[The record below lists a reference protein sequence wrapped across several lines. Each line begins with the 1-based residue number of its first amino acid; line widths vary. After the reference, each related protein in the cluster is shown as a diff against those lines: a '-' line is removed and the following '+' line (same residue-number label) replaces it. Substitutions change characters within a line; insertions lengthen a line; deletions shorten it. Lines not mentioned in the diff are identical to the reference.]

1 MRGQTGGG
9 GCGLARPG
17 GGSQHK
23 HVILKYTMAN
33 KPDKD
38 MFEPLIEAETNGDNY
53 DISTEDIV
61 ARLKEWRGLC
71 EFTLGEV
78 DYNTVELKFETL
90 PQDLDAFV
98 AEAYELCPDLVA
110 DDDEAELP
118 LLKKQLAKSKKLTL
132 WWD

>member
-1 MRGQTGGG
+1 
-9 GCGLARPG
+9 
-17 GGSQHK
+17 
-23 HVILKYTMAN
+23 MAKN
-33 KPDKD
+33 TDKE
-38 MFEPLIEAETNGDNY
+38 MFQPLIEAETNGDNY
-53 DISTEDIV
+53 DISTEDII
-61 ARLKEWRGLC
+61 ARLKDWQAVC

-118 LLKKQLAKSKKLTL
+118 LLVKQLAKTKKLTL